1 MTVQQQD
8 IAFESQGVTC
18 RGLFFK
24 ADRKDKAPCVV
35 LGHGFCGT
43 IEMRL
48 KAYAEA
54 FAQAGYHAMAFDY
67 RHFGRSDGTP
77 RQILDIKKQHQ
88 DWRAAIA
95 HARSLPG
102 VDPGRIILWGTSFS
116 GGHVAVM
123 ASEDKNIAAIISQAP
138 HMSGPFTAMAQ
149 GLAQNIRLGIVSFI
163 DRVGAVLGR
172 TPFYV
177 PALGRPGDLA
187 AMTGPG
193 EFEASRKLMPEGS
206 QVDERVA
213 ARIFLALSLY
223 SPGRLASKVTTPWLV
238 QVALHDTTTP
248 SGPTIQA
255 AKRAAKGEL
264 VTYPVGHFEVYVPP
278 TFEQVIADQIAFLR
292 RHVSLSVS

>member
-8 IAFESQGVTC
+8 IAFVSQGTTC
-18 RGLFFK
+18 RGRFFK
-24 ADRKDKAPCVV
+24 ADRQGKAPCVV
-35 LGHGFCGT
+35 LAHGFCGT

-48 KAYAEA
+48 WAYAEA

-67 RHFGRSDGTP
+67 RHFGRSDGSP

-95 HARSLPG
+95 HARTLDG

-123 ASEDKNIAAIISQAP
+123 ASEDKNIAAIISQVP
-138 HMSGPFTAMAQ
+138 HISGPVTAMAQ
-149 GLAQNIRLGIVSFI
+149 GFAQSLRLGIVSFI
-163 DRVGAVLGR
+163 DLAGAAMGQP
-172 TPFYV
+172 PFYV
-177 PALGRPGDLA
+177 PALGRPGELA

-193 EFEASRKLMPEGS
+193 EFEASRRLMPEGS
-206 QVDERVA
+206 VVDERVA

-223 SPGRLASKVTTPWLV
+223 SPGRRASKITTPWLV

-248 SGPTIQA
+248 SGPTIRA

-278 TFEQVIADQIAFLR
+278 TFEQVIADQIAFLKK
-292 RHVSLSVS
+292 HVP